1 MSTKPLIRLRPHLLC
16 ATLLLVFGTAEANN
30 SSQPGMVVAAHPLAT
45 QAGVEILDA
54 GGTAI
59 DAAIAIQAVLTLV
72 EPQSSGIGGGAFMLH
87 YDGATTDVQA
97 YDGRETAPAAIEADH
112 FLTEAGA
119 PMDFLD
125 AVPGGQAVGVPGTL
139 RMLELAHE
147 EHGERPWKTLFQPAI
162 RLAEGGFE
170 VTPRLAEML
179 RIDLPLEA
187 FEPMAGYFFPDAE
200 PISAGMT
207 LTNPALADTLTE
219 VANQGADV
227 FYEGSIANSIVT
239 RVQAHGGKLTRED
252 MADYRAVERP
262 PVCRFIAG
270 HSICGMPLPSSG
282 GMTVLQILR
291 LLEIA
296 NADTEETSE
305 LTWTH
310 RLLEASRLGF
320 ADRNEYLGDTD
331 FVDVPVDTLL
341 SEGYLTGRAGLIS
354 PTQSMGKASPGLN
367 DPDTAMSDAKL
378 INHSTSHFS
387 VLDAAGNAVSMT
399 SSIEMPFGSRLMVGG
414 FMLNNQL
421 TDFRFDPE
429 AADGRPH
436 PNRVQPGKRPLSSM
450 SPVIALDSDDQPRLI
465 IGSPGGTRI
474 IGYVAQ
480 RVADVLMRGKG
491 VEAAIEAGNR
501 VNRNSRT
508 QVEAD
513 TDAQALAPG
522 LEALGHEVEIESM
535 TSGLHGIERLPD
547 GVIRGAADPR
557 REGSV
562 GRSTSPSL
570 IDSVNH

>member
-1 MSTKPLIRLRPHLLC
+1 MIRLRPRLLC
-16 ATLLLVFGTAEANN
+16 ASLLLVFGTAEADDPPQ
-30 SSQPGMVVAAHPLAT
+30 SGMVVAAHPLAT
-45 QAGVEILDA
+45 QAGVDILDA

-87 YDGATTDVQA
+87 YDGATTDMQA

-219 VANQGADV
+219 VANQGADA
-227 FYEGSIANSIVT
+227 FYEGPIANSIVT

-252 MADYRAVERP
+252 MADYRAVERTP
-262 PVCRFIAG
+262 ICRFIAG

-341 SEGYLTGRAGLIS
+341 SEDYLTGRAGLIS
-354 PTQSMGKASPGLN
+354 PTQSMGKATPGLN

-522 LEALGHEVEIESM
+522 LEGLGHEVEIESM